1 MEETAISPL
10 VEEHSAE
17 LGYRAALTVNTLTST
32 EFEVASAVAGTTID
46 LADNEFLSAAIVRQA
61 VMSQRGA
68 NIKSKSDGMFAGVI
82 HPFPAYDLL
91 NDNTIGG
98 VIDILKHVQP
108 GVDSMLRG
116 IQGYRVIDL
125 AGVRF
130 IETTTVP
137 TTAAFPSGS
146 KVGYHT
152 YIVGKDAIFSVSL
165 GATETPGER
174 NFNLLVKNYRDASV
188 ADPANVI
195 GSSVAYN
202 FNDKLKRYT
211 AMYTGKLGYIGEH
224 PAMENTEGSL
234 SDPVETTRRA
244 SHVDGDIVRS
254 FEQSKDVEKR
264 RCKQCGIERPLK
276 CFRKHPQAK
285 GSRWICKGCGTKNH
299 LQYYKRNPILQLL
312 QNARNRAKRDSVP
325 FDLLPKDIN
334 IPQSCPVLGLELKS
348 GNRHDHANAPT
359 IDRIEPTL
367 GYIPGNIRVIS
378 HRANMLKSNATLD
391 EMRAVVRYL
400 ESSL

>member
-1 MEETAISPL
+1 MAYQPSSVTTGTASLAHIQNVIYYERTAVENLKANLPFQAATERKRLPNRNGKTLRSYLYDTFAANTTPGSEGAVGTGLYGTSVTRDVTINQYFDFISFSDLVEETAISPL

-32 EFEVASAVAGTTID
+32 EFEVASAVAGTSID
-46 LADNEFLSAAIVRQA
+46 LADNEFLSAAVVRQS

-108 GVDSMLRG
+108 GVDTMLRG

-137 TTAAFPSGS
+137 TTAGYPSGA

-152 YIVGKDAIFSVSL
+152 YVVGKDAIFSVSL
-165 GATETPGER
+165 GATEVPGER

-202 FNDKLKRYT
+202 FKY
-211 AMYTGKLGYIGEH
+211 ACI
-224 PAMENTEGSL
+224 
-234 SDPVETTRRA
+234 RRPGTVMTLRRIRSEA
-244 SHVDGDIVRS
+244 SI
-254 FEQSKDVEKR
+254 
-264 RCKQCGIERPLK
+264 
-276 CFRKHPQAK
+276 A
-285 GSRWICKGCGTKNH
+285 
-299 LQYYKRNPILQLL
+299 
-312 QNARNRAKRDSVP
+312 
-325 FDLLPKDIN
+325 
-334 IPQSCPVLGLELKS
+334 
-348 GNRHDHANAPT
+348 
-359 IDRIEPTL
+359 
-367 GYIPGNIRVIS
+367 
-378 HRANMLKSNATLD
+378 
-391 EMRAVVRYL
+391 
-400 ESSL
+400 